1 MLEFL
6 APALAFGL
14 AFFLTPCFKRLA
26 CRIGAMDQPNSRK
39 IHRQAMPLLGGAA
52 IYVSFWVSAGAVLY
66 FFDGGSWFWGL
77 FWGSSLIFALG
88 LYDDL
93 RGLSYKAKFAGQFA
107 AALILLAYN
116 IRIEFISLPYQEIIF
131 LGIFII
137 PLTLLWVVGIT
148 NAVNLIDGIDG
159 LATGVSVIAAV
170 VIFALTWDEFHLVPV
185 LALILAGAA
194 LGFLPHNFSPAS
206 IFLGDAGSLFLG
218 FMLSGF
224 AIMGL
229 TKQATLTTLV
239 IPVLVFGLPITD
251 TFYAMWRRFRNNKPI
266 FQADNGHIHHRL
278 LNVGLTTRQTV
289 MVLYTCSIYFGAAAI
304 LFHYFSGIGSYLF
317 LVIFALFLLGVK
329 HLDNLSSILT
339 AVNGSHYSGKA
350 EKQHKDYNQ
359 GL

>member
-185 LALILAGAA
+185 LASFWPEPRWVFAAQLFTGEYFSRRCRQPLSGLYAFRVCYYGTDQAGHLDHPGYSRACFWASHYRYFLCHVAA
-194 LGFLPHNFSPAS
+194 FQEQQANLSGGQRPHSPPAAEC
-206 IFLGDAGSLFLG
+206 GAHNPPDGHGSLYLQH
-218 FMLSGF
+218 L
-224 AIMGL
+224 
-229 TKQATLTTLV
+229 
-239 IPVLVFGLPITD
+239 
-251 TFYAMWRRFRNNKPI
+251 
-266 FQADNGHIHHRL
+266 
-278 LNVGLTTRQTV
+278 
-289 MVLYTCSIYFGAAAI
+289 FGAAAI

-329 HLDNLSSILT
+329 HLDNLRSILT